1 MAETKMA
8 WRSLILF
15 KCNAAWN
22 RHIDERCHITRTKW
36 YIRAADA
43 SSFQTFGISAPVYQ
57 TSKLD
62 RSIDRS
68 IDKPWLREENNSPLG
83 ERNFASMFSF
93 PVTRPTRLRFPRF
106 PTCTLFLFFARLLPQ
121 EREETLGRWELK
133 LKNRSPRRPLWTRS
147 TWTTLFSFFCYTLLD
162 TSMAFISLFW
172 ITLRTFVN
180 LIHKLYLN
188 YTNRRRKSSV
198 WTKMSFVWFIK
209 I

>member
-1 MAETKMA
+1 MAETKLA

-68 IDKPWLREENNSPLG
+68 IDKPRPREENNSPLG

-93 PVTRPTRLRFPRF
+93 PVTRPQTSFPAVSNVYLVPVFRPSSPPSGKGRNLRAVGIEVEESFAEEAPLDSF
-106 PTCTLFLFFARLLPQ
+106 NLDDTFFFLLLH
-121 EREETLGRWELK
+121 
-133 LKNRSPRRPLWTRS
+133 
-147 TWTTLFSFFCYTLLD
+147 
-162 TSMAFISLFW
+162 
-172 ITLRTFVN
+172 FVG
-180 LIHKLYLN
+180 YLN
-188 YTNRRRKSSV
+188 GFY
-198 WTKMSFVWFIK
+198 FG
-209 I
+209 